1 MNKILISFLVS
12 AACTSTLSAN
22 TFLDN
27 LVINSDSVEVK
38 KNSSQVVFLN
48 DVRIETEYLSIKA
61 DIGLYDNIKKIMSLK
76 GSPSLIRSTSDEQTF
91 NGNAE
96 EIVFYSNSKIHLLG
110 NASMDYDNI
119 KISSNSIIFNPQN
132 GLVSSDE

>member
-12 AACTSTLSAN
+12 VACTSILSAD

-27 LVINSDSVEVK
+27 LIINSDSVEVK
-38 KNSSQVVFLN
+38 KSSNQIVFLN
-48 DVRIETEYLSIKA
+48 NVRIETEYLSIKA

>member
-12 AACTSTLSAN
+12 VACTSTLSAD

-27 LVINSDSVEVK
+27 LIINSDSVEVK
-38 KNSSQVVFLN
+38 KNSSQIVFLN
-48 DVRIETEYLSIKA
+48 NVRIETELLSIKA
-61 DIGLYDNIKKIMSLK
+61 DIALYDNIKKIMSLK
-76 GSPSLIRSTSDEQTF
+76 GSPSLIRSTSEEQTF
-91 NGNAE
+91 NGNAD

-119 KISSNSIIFNPQN
+119 KISSSSIIFNPQN
-132 GLVSSDE
+132 GMVSSDE

>member
-12 AACTSTLSAN
+12 VACTSTLSAD

-27 LVINSDSVEVK
+27 LIINSDSVEVK
-38 KNSSQVVFLN
+38 KNSSQIVFLN
-48 DVRIETEYLSIKA
+48 SVRIETEFLSIKA
-61 DIGLYDNIKKIMSLK
+61 DIALYDNIKKIMSLK

-91 NGNAE
+91 NGNAD

-119 KISSNSIIFNPQN
+119 KISSNSITFNPQN

>member
-12 AACTSTLSAN
+12 VACISNLSAN

-27 LVINSDSVEVK
+27 LIINSDSVEVK
-38 KNSSQVVFLN
+38 KNSSQIVFLN
-48 DVRIETEYLSIKA
+48 NVRIETELLSIKA
-61 DIGLYDNIKKIMSLK
+61 DIALYDNIKKIMSLK
-76 GSPSLIRSTSDEQTF
+76 GSPSLIRSTSDVQNF
-91 NGNAE
+91 KGNAD

-119 KISSNSIIFNPQN
+119 KISSSSIIFNPQN
-132 GLVSSDE
+132 GMVSSDE

>member
-12 AACTSTLSAN
+12 VACTSTLSAD

-27 LVINSDSVEVK
+27 LIINSDSVEVK
-38 KNSSQVVFLN
+38 KNSSQIVFLN
-48 DVRIETEYLSIKA
+48 NVRIETELLSIKA
-61 DIGLYDNIKKIMSLK
+61 DIALYDNIKKIMSLK
-76 GSPSLIRSTSDEQTF
+76 GSPSLIRSTSEEQTF
-91 NGNAE
+91 NGNAD

-119 KISSNSIIFNPQN
+119 KISSNSITFNPQN

>member
-1 MNKILISFLVS
+1 LNKILISFLVS
-12 AACTSTLSAN
+12 VACTSTLSAD

-27 LVINSDSVEVK
+27 LIINSDSVEVK
-38 KNSSQVVFLN
+38 KNSSQIVFLN
-48 DVRIETEYLSIKA
+48 NVRIETELLSIKA
-61 DIGLYDNIKKIMSLK
+61 DIALYDNIKKIMSLK
-76 GSPSLIRSTSDEQTF
+76 GSPSLIRSTSEEQTF
-91 NGNAE
+91 NGNAD

-110 NASMDYDNI
+110 SASMDYDNI

>member
-1 MNKILISFLVS
+1 LNKILISFLVS
-12 AACTSTLSAN
+12 VACTSILSAD

-27 LVINSDSVEVK
+27 LIINSDSVEVK
-38 KNSSQVVFLN
+38 KSSNQIVFLN
-48 DVRIETEYLSIKA
+48 NVRIETEYLSIKA

>member
-1 MNKILISFLVS
+1 LNKILISFLVS

-48 DVRIETEYLSIKA
+48 DVRIETEYLSITA

>member
-1 MNKILISFLVS
+1 M
-12 AACTSTLSAN
+12 ACTSILSAD

-27 LVINSDSVEVK
+27 LIINSDSVEVK
-38 KNSSQVVFLN
+38 KSSNQIVFLN
-48 DVRIETEYLSIKA
+48 NVRIETELLSIKA
-61 DIGLYDNIKKIMSLK
+61 DIALYDNIKKIMSLK

-91 NGNAE
+91 NGNAD

-119 KISSNSIIFNPQN
+119 KISSNSITFNPQN

>member
-1 MNKILISFLVS
+1 MNKTLISFIVS
-12 AACTSTLSAN
+12 LACISTLSAN

-27 LVINSDSVEVK
+27 LIINSDTVEVK
-38 KNSSQVVFLN
+38 KNSSQIVFLN
-48 DVRIETEYLSIKA
+48 DVQIETRFLSIKA
-61 DIGLYDNIKKIMSLK
+61 DIALYDNIKKIMSLK
-76 GSPSLIRSTSDEQTF
+76 GNPSLIQSTSGEQNF

-119 KISSNSIIFNPQN
+119 KISSSSIIFNPQN
-132 GLVSSDE
+132 GMVSSDE

>member
-1 MNKILISFLVS
+1 MNKTLISFIVS
-12 AACTSTLSAN
+12 LACISTLSAN

-27 LVINSDSVEVK
+27 LIINSDTVEVR
-38 KNSSQVVFLN
+38 KNSSQIVFLN
-48 DVRIETEYLSIKA
+48 DVQIETRFLSIKA
-61 DIGLYDNIKKIMSLK
+61 DIALYDNIKKIMSLR
-76 GSPSLIRSTSDEQTF
+76 GNPSLIQSTSGEQNF

-119 KISSNSIIFNPQN
+119 KISSSSIIFNPQN
-132 GLVSSDE
+132 GMVSSDE

>member
-12 AACTSTLSAN
+12 VACTSTLSAD

-27 LVINSDSVEVK
+27 LIINSDSVEVK
-38 KNSSQVVFLN
+38 KNSSQIVFLN
-48 DVRIETEYLSIKA
+48 NVWIETELLSIKA
-61 DIGLYDNIKKIMSLK
+61 DIALYDNIKKIMSLK

-91 NGNAE
+91 NGNAD

-119 KISSNSIIFNPQN
+119 KISSNSITFNPQN

>member
-1 MNKILISFLVS
+1 MNKTLISFIVS
-12 AACTSTLSAN
+12 LACISTLSAS

-27 LVINSDSVEVK
+27 LIINSDTVEVK
-38 KNSSQVVFLN
+38 KNSSQIVFLN
-48 DVRIETEYLSIKA
+48 DVQIETRFLSIKA
-61 DIGLYDNIKKIMSLK
+61 DIALYDNIKKIMTLK
-76 GSPSLIRSTSDEQTF
+76 GNPSLIQSTSGEQNF

-119 KISSNSIIFNPQN
+119 KISSSSIIFNPQN
-132 GLVSSDE
+132 GMVSSDE

>member
-1 MNKILISFLVS
+1 M
-12 AACTSTLSAN
+12 ACTSTLSAD

-27 LVINSDSVEVK
+27 LIINSDSVEVK
-38 KNSSQVVFLN
+38 KNSSQIVFLN
-48 DVRIETEYLSIKA
+48 NVRIETELLSIKA
-61 DIGLYDNIKKIMSLK
+61 DIALYDNIKKIMSLK
-76 GSPSLIRSTSDEQTF
+76 GSPSLIRSTSEEQTF
-91 NGNAE
+91 NGNAD

-110 NASMDYDNI
+110 SASMDYDNI